1 MWILFARAVI
11 TSTARASSVSPSS
24 YRSTVFNQSAL
35 CVLFIF
41 TCPPRQDKIN
51 NFAWLI
57 SWLTPLWRG
66 ETQTCFTFVI
76 SFSYFP
82 ICHFRFPIIR
92 VTRRV
97 QFFISAVLLIVEW
110 SMSYL
115 PGPSRRLEP
124 VIKCS
129 PFLSFFQRY
138 IVRDIPL
145 TWDISL
151 VRYFWECSLAHWNLI
166 RHFEK
171 HQTVF
176 WGTTRFPTFTMH

>member
-1 MWILFARAVI
+1 MRILFARAVI
-11 TSTARASSVSPSS
+11 TSTAHASSVSPSS

-129 PFLSFFQRY
+129 PFPSMPSIAMGNRKQFQYLQTNRFHVA
-138 IVRDIPL
+138 VRL
-145 TWDISL
+145 YSNRSQMTSKCGKNKK
-151 VRYFWECSLAHWNLI
+151 VAH
-166 RHFEK
+166 EA
-171 HQTVF
+171 
-176 WGTTRFPTFTMH
+176 